1 MPHYQFMYGDSAN
14 QTRIQKWID
23 NKISA
28 TVSKNIGRVPRT
40 KEARTTLERMQ
51 DLHSREMLMKPDVF
65 EIACREPAAAVGF
78 NLNQTTGEIT
88 VEFFG
93 FGEKGGN
100 PWWCLAKP
108 QDADSKT
115 CSPLA
120 LADAPYNITILEY
133 IQRNLLVQTGPTRG
147 TRRRV
152 SVRGPNSSPRSS
164 NSNRSTRSTKR
175 RRMWAK
181 IDNNAA
187 NRIRSTN
194 ATGYQTSSSN
204 SNRSSRSA
212 TLKRMLDKLERNTY
226 RVRTSESRTS
236 SSSSRRRKSRNTL

>member
-1 MPHYQFMYGDSAN
+1 MPHYQFMYGDTAN
-14 QTRIQKWID
+14 QTRIEKWID
-23 NKISA
+23 DKISA
-28 TVSKNIGRVPRT
+28 TVRKNIGLPRT

-51 DLHSREMLMKPDVF
+51 DLHAREMLMKPDVF

-120 LADAPYNITILEY
+120 VADAPYNISILEY

-152 SVRGPNSSPRSS
+152 SVRWPTSSPRSS

-175 RRMWAK
+175 KRMWAK
-181 IDNNAA
+181 MDSNAA
-187 NRIRSTN
+187 NRIGSTN
-194 ATGYQTSSSN
+194 ATGYSSN
-204 SNRSSRSA
+204 SNSSSRSA
-212 TLKRMLDKLERNTY
+212 KLKRMLDKLERNAY
-226 RVRTSESRTS
+226 RVGTSDSRTS